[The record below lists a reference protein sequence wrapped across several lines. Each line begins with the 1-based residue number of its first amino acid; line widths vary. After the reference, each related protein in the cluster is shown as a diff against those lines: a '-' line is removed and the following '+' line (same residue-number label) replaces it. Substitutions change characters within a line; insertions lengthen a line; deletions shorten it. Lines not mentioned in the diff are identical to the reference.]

1 MTGFVHQPGLS
12 LGGPYQYRQVFERF
26 GGYHPAGH
34 HGLCYDRSRM
44 VRHLF
49 DLPTPSGTLHILVVI
64 VILTSKPRPPSRV
77 YTGLHGTDP
86 KDPLYGF
93 TLHRQL
99 YLKADPSYAGRFTVP
114 VLWDKK
120 RETIVNNESSE
131 IIRMF
136 YSAFDDLLPPERR
149 ESAHPLGGYYPSND
163 AALRKEIDAMNEWV
177 YDNVNNGV
185 YKTGFATTQEA
196 YEEACV
202 ALFAALDSLEAILA
216 ANEKEGKGKFLL
228 GKHLTEADIR
238 LFPTIAR
245 FDVGYYTLFQCNL
258 KMVRHDYP
266 ALHGWFRRLY
276 WDEDVSE
283 TRGAFRKGTS
293 FEHVSGVRSVF

>member
-1 MTGFVHQPGLS
+1 MRSLKGLEDIIQLVTMDSGMTAQGWYASSSSVSTPLLFIF
-12 LGGPYQYRQVFERF
+12 YYIVFSFR
-26 GGYHPAGH
+26 A
-34 HGLCYDRSRM
+34 
-44 VRHLF
+44 
-49 DLPTPSGTLHILVVI
+49 
-64 VILTSKPRPPSRV
+64 

-136 YSAFDDLLPPERR
+136 YSAFDSLLPPERR
-149 ESAHPLGGYYPSND
+149 ESAHPLGGYYPE
-163 AALRKEIDAMNEWV
+163 AFRKEIDEMNEWV
-177 YDNVNNGV
+177 YDTVNNGV
-185 YKTGFATTQEA
+185 YKTGFATSQAA
-196 YEEACV
+196 YEESCDAV
-202 ALFAALDSLEAILA
+202 FASLDRLEAILEQ
-216 ANEKEGKGKFLL
+216 NEKEGKGKYLF
-228 GKHLTEADIR
+228 GGHLTEADIR
-238 LFPTIAR
+238 LYPTIAR

-258 KMVRHDYP
+258 KMIRHDYP
-266 ALHGWFRRLY
+266 RLHGWLRRLY

-283 TRGAFRKGTS
+283 TKGAFKKTTY
-293 FEHVSGVRSVF
+293 FDHVSVFRLILAKREPGVDLSFFCP

>member
-1 MTGFVHQPGLS
+1 
-12 LGGPYQYRQVFERF
+12 
-26 GGYHPAGH
+26 
-34 HGLCYDRSRM
+34 
-44 VRHLF
+44 
-49 DLPTPSGTLHILVVI
+49 
-64 VILTSKPRPPSRV
+64 
-77 YTGLHGTDP
+77 
-86 KDPLYGF
+86 
-93 TLHRQL
+93 
-99 YLKADPSYAGRFTVP
+99 
-114 VLWDKK
+114 
-120 RETIVNNESSE
+120 
-131 IIRMF
+131 
-136 YSAFDDLLPPERR
+136 
-149 ESAHPLGGYYPSND
+149 
-163 AALRKEIDAMNEWV
+163 MNEWV

-216 ANEKEGKGKFLL
+216 VNEKEGKGKFLL

-283 TRGAFRKGTS
+283 TRGAFRKATY
-293 FEHVSGVRSVF
+293 FDHVSGVRSVF